1 MWNTLQVLNV
11 QQSVD
16 HLCEANGTRS
26 FLGFY
31 HFSTG
36 GLIYR
41 SLIFFFWSK
50 GHNMSGNMA
59 LRTWIYS
66 VLMRHL
72 SCFLSYWSSHQLFKP
87 RCWFLLAFCLARQS
101 NLISWYS
108 VFIHWFPDTLYLSMD
123 YLHDCLHAHSVL
135 TPGFP
140 VTDWLRPRRGKRSAS
155 SSVRKSFNVQQFP
168 SQVPKEKCLRYC
180 SLIVA
185 DQNASADSW
194 SSNTLH
200 NRCRL
205 LVVSVLPPT
214 SSRHR
219 TPTTVCFLI
228 KGHRELLP
236 AVSLEVQPVG
246 IKAWTNLHDKLP
258 SSLWRTVFKEIGG
271 FPSLPY

>member
-1 MWNTLQVLNV
+1 MGRGPSWGFII
-11 QQSVD
+11 S
-16 HLCEANGTRS
+16 A
-26 FLGFY
+26 LGGW
-31 HFSTG
+31 SIG
-36 GLIYR
+36 VW
-41 SLIFFFWSK
+41 FFFWSK

-87 RCWFLLAFCLARQS
+87 RCWFLLVFCLARQS

-180 SLIVA
+180 SLHCLWSKCICWQLIFKHSAQQMQVA
-185 DQNASADSW
+185 CCFCATSYKQQTQDTYHCLFSHQRTQRIASCSVFRGATSW
-194 SSNTLH
+194 NKSMNK
-200 NRCRL
+200 
-205 LVVSVLPPT
+205 
-214 SSRHR
+214 
-219 TPTTVCFLI
+219 F
-228 KGHRELLP
+228 
-236 AVSLEVQPVG
+236 
-246 IKAWTNLHDKLP
+246 AW
-258 SSLWRTVFKEIGG
+258 
-271 FPSLPY
+271 